1 MADERSYV
9 DRPHPKDG
17 GASAVSEERGFSYF
31 PHDADVG
38 IAATGKT
45 LEDAFVQA
53 ARATFTLMTDLD
65 DVRPLARAEI
75 AFDEEDS
82 ELALATWINE
92 LLSEAKVKGLV
103 FGRFGLSRSGSAWKG
118 EAWGEPWTDALSR
131 GVEVKGATLTALS
144 VAREPDGFSVR
155 LVVDV

>member
-1 MADERSYV
+1 MADERSSLN
-9 DRPHPKDG
+9 RPNPGDG

-38 IAATGKT
+38 IAAAGKT

-65 DVRPLARAEI
+65 DVRPIARVEI
-75 AFDEEDS
+75 AFEEEDR
-82 ELALATWINE
+82 ELALAEWIND
-92 LLSEAKVKGLV
+92 LLSEAKVRGLV
-103 FGRFGLSRSGSAWKG
+103 FGRFGLSRNGRTWKG
-118 EAWGEPWTDALSR
+118 EAWGEPWTDKLSR

-144 VAREPDGFSVR
+144 VARDPEGFSVR